1 MGMIHSKLERL
12 SLVEIYRRSSAG
24 RGANNLINTPEF
36 ERLSPARVYLEKMY
50 NSGERVKITL
60 TDTLASRNLPP
71 DIKENLCRMLI
82 SIDDR
87 TKLINAK
94 VATSK

>member
-1 MGMIHSKLERL
+1 M
-12 SLVEIYRRSSAG
+12 
-24 RGANNLINTPEF
+24 
-36 ERLSPARVYLEKMY
+36 
-50 NSGERVKITL
+50 KITL
-60 TDTLASRNLPP
+60 TDTLAKPEDLPP

-94 VATSK
+94 VATSRSSI